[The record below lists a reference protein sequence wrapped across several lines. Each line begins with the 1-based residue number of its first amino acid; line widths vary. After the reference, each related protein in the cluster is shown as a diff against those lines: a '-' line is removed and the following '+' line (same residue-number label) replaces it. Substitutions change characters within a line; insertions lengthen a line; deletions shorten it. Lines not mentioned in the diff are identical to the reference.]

1 MHEQNIVIFIN
12 QLDGLV
18 YLAVLV
24 DLDQT
29 AETPHAVI
37 DMYHIIAHAELIQ
50 LCDGHLLVALD
61 LAVDPIALVAV
72 ENLMVGIETKFQV
85 VIDET
90 LMQRDRQGVDLRLLT
105 PRLVENVLQP
115 FELRPVFRQDIGFI
129 TALSVGNDVVGQQFE
144 ILVEL
149 GLGSRAE
156 RDRRIGRPLLQA
168 VAQFEQTH
176 PGHVLQQHLPAHQMG
191 VDLRRFLHLPQ
202 NLATQIV
209 HAPQYVVG
217 IEKPVNHAGSEIRS
231 PAKPFRFGTIST
243 SFSRSAES

>member
-1 MHEQNIVIFIN
+1 MHEQNIVIFVN
-12 QLDGLV
+12 QLDSLV

-37 DMYHIIAHAELIQ
+37 DMHHIIAHAELIQ
-50 LCDGHLLVALD
+50 LCDGHLFVALD

-90 LMQRDRQGVDLRLLT
+90 LVQRDRQRVDLRLLT
-105 PRLVENVLQP
+105 SRLVENVLQP
-115 FELRPVFRQDIGFI
+115 FELRPVFRQDISFI

-156 RDRRIGRPLLQA
+156 RDRRIGRRSFRLSRNSNKRI
-168 VAQFEQTH
+168 
-176 PGHVLQQHLPAHQMG
+176 PAMSCNNTFRLTRWLSISAG
-191 VDLRRFLHLPQ
+191 SSISPRTLRR
-202 NLATQIV
+202 
-209 HAPQYVVG
+209 
-217 IEKPVNHAGSEIRS
+217 RS
-231 PAKPFRFGTIST
+231 FTRRST
-243 SFSRSAES
+243 

>member
-1 MHEQNIVIFIN
+1 MSLTAFLVAVLSFCQVRCPICRFWALRPFAALVARNTVQGVHMHEQNIVIFIN

-90 LMQRDRQGVDLRLLT
+90 LMRV
-105 PRLVENVLQP
+105 
-115 FELRPVFRQDIGFI
+115 IG
-129 TALSVGNDVVGQQFE
+129 GG
-144 ILVEL
+144 
-149 GLGSRAE
+149 
-156 RDRRIGRPLLQA
+156 
-168 VAQFEQTH
+168 
-176 PGHVLQQHLPAHQMG
+176 
-191 VDLRRFLHLPQ
+191 
-202 NLATQIV
+202 
-209 HAPQYVVG
+209 
-217 IEKPVNHAGSEIRS
+217 
-231 PAKPFRFGTIST
+231 
-243 SFSRSAES
+243 

>member
-1 MHEQNIVIFIN
+1 M
-12 QLDGLV
+12 

-37 DMYHIIAHAELIQ
+37 DMHHIIAHAELIQ

-90 LMQRDRQGVDLRLLT
+90 LVQRDRQGVDLRLLT

-129 TALSVGNDVVGQQFE
+129 TALSVGNNVVGQQFE

-156 RDRRIGRPLLQA
+156 RDHRIGRPLLQA
-168 VAQFEQTH
+168 ITQFEQTH

-217 IEKPVNHAGSEIRS
+217 IENQ
-231 PAKPFRFGTIST
+231 
-243 SFSRSAES
+243 